1 MNVVIT
7 GASGGIGLAFVQQ
20 YIHRGDK
27 VFAICRKANA
37 ELAQLDVTII
47 DKMDITKSANIS
59 QIVQQLKGIH
69 IDILINNAGLL
80 NNESLDSLINDPL
93 SARNEIN
100 SQFQVNALAP
110 LLLSSSLITQM
121 DSHSKIIFITS
132 RMGSI
137 EDNTSGGYYGY
148 RMSKAA
154 LNAGAKSLAVDLE
167 PRKIA
172 VGIFHPG
179 YVITKM
185 TQFTGDMTPEESVSG
200 LIRQIDTL
208 TLENSAHFYHSNGE
222 KLPW

>member
-7 GASGGIGLAFVQQ
+7 GASGGIGLAFVKQ
-20 YIHRGDK
+20 YSLRGDK

-47 DKMDITKSANIS
+47 DKMDITKAANIS

-110 LLLSSSLITQM
+110 LLLSSSLIAQM